1 MFSDS
6 RAPAPGEQKAFKPP
20 HAPHFI
26 PWLRNS
32 LKPQHGGGDLN
43 GPYKPGTNNRT
54 SLEKTKGIGFFSKK
68 GDVRCSNGVARMLP
82 VVLRGHNI
90 LKQREDSPAR
100 WTQSPELDPLP
111 SKEDT
116 APGTI
121 LVQDNTTFVRNH
133 LSEGTPVRKYGPLVR
148 PTPAPVI
155 EEPNCNKG
163 PVVVDLELRK
173 RYASTLRR
181 KRDLHSSSW
190 ASPDTQI
197 ERQHG
202 FTSSFSYIQQQSK
215 SQRDLRDPVEGF
227 NGPLNGVIFSTEVP
241 QRGTATLRAPSKP
254 RPSGESMKGQNQT
267 WVQYKQSHEATAQR
281 KGSGGTSSRKVV
293 RNQIKRVVENL
304 EQVLTALRDVH
315 QEMRE
320 VVQQIDSLTSSI
332 DLNSEGAEGDDS
344 SSNSGSISS
353 EVTAIST
360 NQRPPDPGDPPSC
373 RRDPHIRSKSP
384 PNIRSKSPPNIR
396 SKSPPSMQLCP
407 VNSAFS
413 DRGRTLR
420 FTCSLGFSPR
430 QGGPLHNN
438 NPSQN
443 VPSHDVHLSPQRH
456 LPVRPPTPGL
466 SPLTVNLHHHNS
478 PGSHSP
484 NPSPL
489 SPNPPAALSPSVIE
503 KDKLGTPQSDHP
515 SAGLHSK
522 SAPQPPSAPATQA
535 KPPKGRRGR
544 KPPPYP
550 HLRPSEPTQKK
561 VPEPR
566 AAPPYP
572 EKRLSTTV

>member
-6 RAPAPGEQKAFKPP
+6 RAPAPGEQKAFQPP

-32 LKPQHGGGDLN
+32 LKPQHGGGGGGDLN
-43 GPYKPGTNNRT
+43 GPYKLGSNNRT
-54 SLEKTKGIGFFSKK
+54 PLEKTKGIGFFSKK

-100 WTQSPELDPLP
+100 WTQSPELHPLP
-111 SKEDT
+111 SKEVT
-116 APGTI
+116 SSGTI
-121 LVQDNTTFVRNH
+121 STSVQDNHTFVRNN

-163 PVVVDLELRK
+163 PVVVDLELR
-173 RYASTLRR
+173 RGYASTLRR
-181 KRDLHSSSW
+181 RRDLHSSSW

-215 SQRDLRDPVEGF
+215 SQRDLRDPSEGF

-241 QRGTATLRAPSKP
+241 QRGAATLRAPRKP
-254 RPSGESMKGQNQT
+254 RPGVESVAGQNQT
-267 WVQYKQSHEATAQR
+267 WVQNKPSHEATPQR
-281 KGSGGTSSRKVV
+281 KGSGGGGASRKVV

-320 VVQQIDSLTSSI
+320 VVQQIDHLTSSI
-332 DLNSEGAEGDDS
+332 DLNAEEEEGDDS
-344 SSNSGSISS
+344 SSNSGSVSS

-360 NQRPPDPGDPPSC
+360 NHRAPDPGDPPSC
-373 RRDPHIRSKSP
+373 RGDPNPHIRSKSP
-384 PNIRSKSPPNIR
+384 PN
-396 SKSPPSMQLCP
+396 MQLFP
-407 VNSAFS
+407 VNPAFS

-430 QGGPLHNN
+430 QGGPLQNN
-438 NPSQN
+438 NPPQN
-443 VPSHDVHLSPQRH
+443 VHFSPQRS

-466 SPLTVNLHHHNS
+466 SPLTVNLHHQNS

-489 SPNPPAALSPSVIE
+489 SPNPPPTLSPSVVE
-503 KDKLGTPQSDHP
+503 NDKLGTPQSDHP

-522 SAPQPPSAPATQA
+522 SATQPPSAPATQA

-566 AAPPYP
+566 TAPPYP